1 MSLAS
6 ARVPPAA
13 VLPSLG
19 EAGRQLLDHF
29 SGSRSSRLRVLLGD
43 LSVSL
48 SVDTEADPADTEMTR
63 NQADKA
69 RYYTDKCV
77 KNFLVAC
84 WRLRESALGTMT
96 VLAGCLV
103 VSPSTRSG
111 VDLLS
116 SQELFKD
123 VDESQVWVGTR
134 SFWTEWIPKSEEDE
148 RLSWPVRKGPIAFY
162 ALKRGRLPGLYSTL
176 NGPIV
181 NSRVVSLYVFCGR
194 LTSADAEEWLLQAR
208 SFDLN

>member
-1 MSLAS
+1 M
-6 ARVPPAA
+6 
-13 VLPSLG
+13 
-19 EAGRQLLDHF
+19 
-29 SGSRSSRLRVLLGD
+29 
-43 LSVSL
+43 SL

-134 SFWTEWIPKSEEDE
+134 GLSGLSGSPSRRRMNGSLGLSE
-148 RLSWPVRKGPIAFY
+148 RVL
-162 ALKRGRLPGLYSTL
+162 LPFT
-176 NGPIV
+176 
-181 NSRVVSLYVFCGR
+181 F
-194 LTSADAEEWLLQAR
+194 
-208 SFDLN
+208 

>member
-1 MSLAS
+1 M
-6 ARVPPAA
+6 
-13 VLPSLG
+13 
-19 EAGRQLLDHF
+19 
-29 SGSRSSRLRVLLGD
+29 LLGD

-77 KNFLVAC
+77 KNILVAC

-134 SFWTEWIPKSEEDE
+134 GLSGLSGSPSRRRMNGSLGLSE
-148 RLSWPVRKGPIAFY
+148 RVP
-162 ALKRGRLPGLYSTL
+162 LPFTL
-176 NGPIV
+176 
-181 NSRVVSLYVFCGR
+181 
-194 LTSADAEEWLLQAR
+194 
-208 SFDLN
+208 